1 MQTIDIDALRQS
13 FLEAPES
20 TSTRVLAI
28 ALSSVLLVTV
38 LILVRRRTLRAEYTP
53 LWVAVAVVTTAV
65 SLRLDVLRAVTRA
78 IGAWTP
84 SSTIFFLGEA
94 FLLAIALAYSVRLSQ
109 HGAKLKTLAQEAA
122 VLRAELD
129 KVRTELREL
138 HSTSST

>member
-1 MQTIDIDALRQS
+1 MQTIDIETLRES
-13 FLEAPES
+13 FLDAPES
-20 TSTRVLAI
+20 MATRVLAI
-28 ALSSVLLVTV
+28 VLSTILLLTV

-53 LWVAVAVVTTAV
+53 LWVAVAVLTTAV

-109 HGAKLKTLAQEAA
+109 HGAKLKTLAQESA
-122 VLRAELD
+122 VLRAEVD
-129 KVRTELREL
+129 KLRAELENRQ
-138 HSTSST
+138 ST

>member
-1 MQTIDIDALRQS
+1 MTDIDIEALRES

-20 TSTRVLAI
+20 MSTRILAI
-28 ALSSVLLVTV
+28 VLSTILLAIVLL
-38 LILVRRRTLRAEYTP
+38 LVRRRTLRAEYTP
-53 LWVAVAVVTTAV
+53 LWVAVAVVMTAI

-109 HGAKLKTLAQEAA
+109 HGAKLKTLAQESA

-129 KVRTELREL
+129 RLRAELRDSQ
-138 HSTSST
+138 ST